1 MISSSW
7 SHKNPITQFCKERKE
22 SSEELSHFS
31 WSRPRAGRKDGG
43 LVCTKAFFPLP
54 AVRPGPSSFLSLA
67 HPLLWDRG
75 LHSLSGMLRDSRRLS
90 GRTRA
95 NPRPAQT
102 QHLRLGSLVAVA
114 GAFPAAHYRPSAWW
128 LGGGRVSWGWEV
140 VQLPVSALAAEPW
153 PPDALPLS
161 VHPRSRSKPPHHCG
175 LLAPRPPSPPI
186 SPTATWGTGRRAWE
200 SAVAPSLPPPSSLW
214 DCTSLLGFSLL
225 QGGEVRG
232 MCVPVSRT
240 LPWEIWAQQ
249 VKSQTWAPVSSPVE

>member
-1 MISSSW
+1 M
-7 SHKNPITQFCKERKE
+7 
-22 SSEELSHFS
+22 
-31 WSRPRAGRKDGG
+31 
-43 LVCTKAFFPLP
+43 
-54 AVRPGPSSFLSLA
+54 RPGPSSFLSLA
-67 HPLLWDRG
+67 HPLLWDRD

-161 VHPRSRSKPPHHCG
+161 LHPRSLSKAPTSAGSWRPVPPV
-175 LLAPRPPSPPI
+175 PPS
-186 SPTATWGTGRRAWE
+186 
-200 SAVAPSLPPPSSLW
+200 VPPPPGELAGV
-214 DCTSLLGFSLL
+214 LGNQQWPPLFLHPAASGIALH
-225 QGGEVRG
+225 
-232 MCVPVSRT
+232 C
-240 LPWEIWAQQ
+240 WAFLSCREE
-249 VKSQTWAPVSSPVE
+249 K